1 MTILD
6 KLSTKVGAKCGE
18 PNRAVAKECFEKPE
32 LLQEIAEG
40 LKLSDA
46 GLVGD
51 CAEVMTMVAEK
62 KPELI
67 LPYLEG
73 LYGQMGHKKTRVRW
87 EAAHALAY
95 ASFLAPEFFE
105 PRLEEY
111 HQIILNDKSQIV
123 RDYSVDTLANLAGS
137 SEELCRKVYPLLKE
151 SLMVWD
157 GAQAKQ
163 ALTGLL
169 SVLQIL
175 PEHTEEIQA
184 LAAGFT
190 EHKKKV
196 VQKVAQT
203 ILKM

>member
-6 KLSTKVGAKCGE
+6 KLSTSIGAKCGE
-18 PNRAVAKECFEKPE
+18 PNRVVAKECFDKPE

-40 LKLSDA
+40 LKQKDA
-46 GLVGD
+46 GLAGD

-67 LPYLEG
+67 QPYLEDIF
-73 LYGQMGHKKTRVRW
+73 GQMCHKKTRVRW
-87 EAAHALAY
+87 EAAHALSY

-105 PRLEEY
+105 PRLAEY
-111 HQIILNDKSQIV
+111 RRIILNDKSQIV
-123 RDYSVDTLANLAGS
+123 RDYSVDTLSNLAGC
-137 SEELCRKVYPLLKE
+137 SEEICRKVYPLLKE
-151 SLMVWD
+151 SLLAWD

-169 SVLQIL
+169 TVMQTL
-175 PEHTEEIQA
+175 PEYTDEIKE

-203 ILKM
+203 VLKM